1 MKSITLEEI
10 ELIFQHFEK
19 LDGSTGSS
27 CIREETKQIRNILK
41 Q

>member
-19 LDGSTGSS
+19 LDDSTGNS
-27 CIREETKQIRNILK
+27 CIR
-41 Q
+41 